1 MLESD
6 MRFLA
11 IYRYY
16 RSCGNSRRYALRR
29 AYKMVVR

>member
-1 MLESD
+1 

-16 RSCGNSRRYALRR
+16 RSAGYPRKHAIRQ
-29 AYKMVVR
+29 AYQLLVN

>member
-1 MLESD
+1 

-16 RSCGNSRRYALRR
+16 RSTGVPRIAALRR
-29 AYKMVVR
+29 AYRLLVS

>member
-1 MLESD
+1 

-16 RSCGNSRRYALRR
+16 RSCGSSRRYALRR
-29 AYKMVVR
+29 AYRLLVN

>member
-1 MLESD
+1 

-16 RSCGNSRRYALRR
+16 RSAGYARRSALRR
-29 AYKMVVR
+29 AYTLMVR

>member
-1 MLESD
+1 

-16 RSCGNSRRYALRR
+16 LSAGNTRAAALRR
-29 AYKMVVR
+29 AYRLLVS